1 MGVGLSLPE
10 LMELT
15 EWERSEWYDWL
26 RERRDTV
33 LTIGTGSNGERLPN
47 VGELVKHIFIAEKHH
62 VDRLSNR
69 PITDT
74 GSLPSDSVERLFE
87 FGRRSR
93 KDLRE
98 FVEMLPSGDWDA
110 PREFNIV
117 NNLVSVTPRKLI
129 VHVLMHE
136 VRHWA
141 QVATILRLNG
151 LAGGFP
157 DFLFSPV
164 LGGGSKSRTG

>member
-1 MGVGLSLPE
+1 MSVGLSLIE
-10 LMELT
+10 LMEFT
-15 EWERSEWYDWL
+15 EWERSMWYNWL
-26 RERRDTV
+26 RERGDTV
-33 LTIGTGSNGERLPN
+33 LATSAGPNGDRFPN

-69 PITDT
+69 PITET
-74 GSLPSDSVERLFE
+74 DSVSSDNVDALFQ

-93 KDLRE
+93 KDLRV
-98 FVEMLPSGDWDA
+98 FVEVLRPGDWDVQ
-110 PREFNIV
+110 REFNIV
-117 NNLVSVTPRKLI
+117 NNLVSATPRKLI

-141 QVATILRLNG
+141 QVATMLRLNG

-164 LGGGSKSRTG
+164 MAGGSQSRKS